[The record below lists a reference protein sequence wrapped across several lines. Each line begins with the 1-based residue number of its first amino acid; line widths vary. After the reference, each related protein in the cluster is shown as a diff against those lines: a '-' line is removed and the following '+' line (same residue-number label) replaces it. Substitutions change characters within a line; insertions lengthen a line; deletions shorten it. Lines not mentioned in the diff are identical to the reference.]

1 MWLEGIDG
9 RQKCEQKSAK
19 RGGGIQ
25 GMGVGVQGDEE
36 EMIH

>member
-19 RGGGIQ
+19 RGGIQ
-25 GMGVGVQGDEE
+25 GMGVRVQGDEE